1 MQEIT
6 ELKKLA
12 GNYSILVVL
21 NDDSILEQTL
31 TYLQTIFI
39 KIFQTRNAQE
49 ALELYK
55 QKKPDIII
63 TALDFTNMSGFELI
77 QNIKKLDKFLP
88 IIVVS
93 QTIENATLVE
103 LIHTGISDFI
113 PTPLEIKF
121 LNNAIIKGLDL
132 VDFMAKKNEK
142 IKKIDDEYS
151 PMEALNDI
159 YKNNLELQLIS
170 NFKGI
175 PIIHVGKIVEI
186 YKDIVQIQTRKIQTK
201 AIAFSKKTILESEF
215 LPKDIEAQ
223 LVDIDSSNAEVSLS
237 NLRYIE
243 YTPKRR
249 KNARLVPSE
258 DMKLMAYKKGGAKLN
273 VELKDISLSNLTFEI
288 KTLPDFFAIG
298 LALDLKIAFN
308 IPENDLA
315 YYVDKLCIINFQ
327 GKIIKIYEENASYFV
342 CIDFEMPKL
351 KEDIFNQ
358 YMYQRELSIIKEFKE
373 FASKK
378 S

>member
-6 ELKKLA
+6 ELKKVA

-21 NDDSILEQTL
+21 NEDSVLEPSIA
-31 TYLQTIFI
+31 YLQTIFI

-63 TALDFTNMSGFELI
+63 TALELPNMSGFELI

-88 IIVVS
+88 IIVLS
-93 QTIENATLVE
+93 QAIENQVLIELV
-103 LIHTGISDFI
+103 HTGISDFI
-113 PTPLEIKF
+113 PTPLEISS
-121 LNNAIIKGLDL
+121 LNHAIVKSLDW
-132 VDFMAKKNEK
+132 VHYMAMKNENQK
-142 IKKIDDEYS
+142 ISDEYS
-151 PMEALNDI
+151 PIEALKDMH
-159 YKNNLELQLIS
+159 KNNLELQLIS
-170 NFKGI
+170 NYKGI
-175 PIIHVGKIVEI
+175 PVIHMGKIVEI
-186 YKDIVQIQTRKIQTK
+186 YKDIVQIQTRKIQTR
-201 AIAFSKKTILESEF
+201 AIAFNRKTVLESEF
-215 LPKDIEAQ
+215 LPKDIEAS

-237 NLRYIE
+237 NLKFID

-249 KNARLVPSE
+249 KHARLLPSE

-273 VELKDISLSNLTFEI
+273 VELKDISSTSLSFEI
-288 KTLPDFFAIG
+288 KTLPDFFDIG
-298 LALDLKIAFN
+298 VFLDLKIAFN

-327 GKIIKIYEENASYFV
+327 GKIIKIHEENTTYFV
-342 CIDFEMPKL
+342 CVDFEIPKL

-358 YMYQRELSIIKEFKE
+358 YMYQRELAIIKEFKE
-373 FASKK
+373 FATKK

>member
-31 TYLQTIFI
+31 AYVQTIFI

-55 QKKPDIII
+55 QKKPDIIV
-63 TALDFTNMSGFELI
+63 TGLDLGNMSGLELI

-88 IIVVS
+88 IIVLNKE
-93 QTIENATLVE
+93 IEKTPILELVHIGIQDLIIVPFKNE
-103 LIHTGISDFI
+103 LLH
-113 PTPLEIKF
+113 
-121 LNNAIIKGLDL
+121 NAIIKSLDW
-132 VDFMAKKNEK
+132 VDFMFKKNEK
-142 IKKIDDEYS
+142 EKISDEYS
-151 PMEALNDI
+151 PIEALNDM
-159 YKNNLELQLIS
+159 YKNNMELQLIS
-170 NFKGI
+170 NYKGI
-175 PIIHVGKIVEI
+175 PIIHMGKIVEI

-201 AIAFSKKTILESEF
+201 AIAFSQKTILESPF
-215 LPKDIEAQ
+215 LPKDIEAH

-237 NLRYIE
+237 NLKYIE

-249 KNARLVPSE
+249 KHARLLPSD

-273 VELKDISLSNLTFEI
+273 VELKDISLNNLTFEI
-288 KTLPDFFAIG
+288 KTLPDFFALGII
-298 LALDLKIAFN
+298 LDLKIAFN
-308 IPENDLA
+308 IPESDLA

-327 GKIIKIYEENASYFV
+327 GKIIKMHEENAAHLV
-342 CIDFEMPKL
+342 CVEFEMPKL

-358 YMYQRELSIIKEFKE
+358 YIYQRELSIIKEFKE
-373 FASKK
+373 IASKK